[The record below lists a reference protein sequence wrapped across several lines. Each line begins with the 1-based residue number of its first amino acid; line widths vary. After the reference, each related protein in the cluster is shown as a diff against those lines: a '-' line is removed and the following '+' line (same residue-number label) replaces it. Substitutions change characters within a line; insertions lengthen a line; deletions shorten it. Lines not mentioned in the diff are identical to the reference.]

1 MALDTRGFMDGAL
14 QGFNVMDRYYTNQ
27 HSLKQADERMEMDK
41 ANNAAS
47 LKHYDQQRRESEQSM
62 KLRDAK
68 AAQDSQLFD
77 IEYGKVDENGIR
89 TGGRVAEKDKQE
101 SQLTSAQ
108 ISAQKASMAANQA
121 QTKYNNYK
129 YNQQVRIDF
138 KNTKMPIIMNAW
150 DRFGTSNEV
159 DEILDN
165 PHIKDGE
172 LDPRRY
178 LDKKVDQAFRV
189 IGTLMP
195 EVANGNIKPNDPR
208 FADAIGVMWDRNIKA
223 VIGQV
228 DPVTGK
234 TIKDAKYGGVNL
246 VQDIDP
252 NREGDQPGLVVTSL
266 VDYGDGKFIPKPITN
281 NRSTDQSDTVM
292 VIPVETAMKDITSQL
307 RLWRKATTTEAYK
320 KVFGNTKESKEAVA
334 HYQEQAAKIENT
346 RLTSI
351 GKIDSTMGDYDDQ
364 VAKINSEASQ
374 AKVNLQQLYI
384 GDPKGVGD
392 DGKKDTVSQ
401 VPALWSGG
409 DKTKQSFLRAMLKEG
424 IDINSMTKEELDS
437 ALRLDQETKKNASAD
452 AAINHVNGLPQRQA
466 EPQQQSSQPIYTGD
480 PRRTSGYNL
489 RDVEYPKSL
498 NGNGL
503 SRDGYQGDAKKH

>member
-1 MALDTRGFMDGAL
+1 M
-14 QGFNVMDRYYTNQ
+14 
-27 HSLKQADERMEMDK
+27 
-41 ANNAAS
+41 
-47 LKHYDQQRRESEQSM
+47 
-62 KLRDAK
+62 
-68 AAQDSQLFD
+68 
-77 IEYGKVDENGIR
+77 
-89 TGGRVAEKDKQE
+89 
-101 SQLTSAQ
+101 
-108 ISAQKASMAANQA
+108 
-121 QTKYNNYK
+121 KYNNYK
-129 YNQQVRIDF
+129 YNQQVRIDY
-138 KNTKMPIIMNAW
+138 KNTNMPVLMNAW

-165 PHIKDGE
+165 PHIKGGE

-334 HYQEQAAKIENT
+334 HYKEQAAKIENT
-346 RLTSI
+346 RVTAI
-351 GKIDSTMGDYDDQ
+351 GKINSTMGDYDAQ
-364 VAKINSEASQ
+364 VAKINSEADQ
-374 AKVNLQQLYI
+374 AKANLQHLYL
-384 GDPKGVGD
+384 GDPNGA
-392 DGKKDTVSQ
+392 DGGKNKTTVSQ
-401 VPALWSGG
+401 VPALWAGG
-409 DKTKQSFLRAMLKEG
+409 DGQKITFARSLM
-424 IDINSMTKEELDS
+424 NSGLDVSRMTKGELQARYDTMMEDK
-437 ALRLDQETKKNASAD
+437 AAKLIIQNNLKNGKTEDGTVPVTPNASVGRREAREKEPT
-452 AAINHVNGLPQRQA
+452 INPFEQNGDVVQNSSMLRRQQR
-466 EPQQQSSQPIYTGD
+466 
-480 PRRTSGYNL
+480 
-489 RDVEYPKSL
+489 
-498 NGNGL
+498 
-503 SRDGYQGDAKKH
+503 